1 LSRHVT
7 YDKHDQTCPKPK
19 SGDTRSHHEARCCS
33 HRKMDQLTVKKHR
46 VQNSSKGY
54 PRGDDDAST
63 RCKSPMNQSRRNS
76 PLPRR
81 SREVDPLSSSSS
93 EKAVI
98 DQFQPSRQR
107 GGQNVARSKSRDRR
121 LARGN
126 NGGDTR
132 CSSEAVDNSVLQTPV
147 PTNRANGKRRL
158 LEIPSKV
165 QPPLEGPS
173 TNTPKPRSSS
183 PRKLVDGNAAQNTD
197 TPVVGRSRTSSPRAT
212 MRSKQSP
219 IVANATEC
227 IAGAGDSRTTNEPTS
242 PQPKLAK
249 LLLNLKSI
257 GGSSRNQV
265 MDLDSQSAYT
275 SASGRQKN
283 PRTTSLRAD
292 IDTGHYSIG
301 ALLMSGTVLGPST
314 PTRGSSG
321 DDTKSR
327 GSAGRNKSTRSR
339 SSRRLAS
346 PRRAPEQFAVP
357 LNSASFDD
365 KANRT
370 GQQRISSARTRDR
383 PIGTPLRN
391 KDDLVDFLKV
401 AVSAKPRIRP
411 AGDKTEGDN
420 VRNSRSQPGQPT
432 VSDELGSSES
442 AFRSALPKLSI
453 VDLRRE
459 EASHH
464 QATASSERSRSRSL
478 KLTDDHQKQL
488 ALTLSSTAQHTD
500 TVAASTGSANKVG
513 SGTHSGSR
521 SRTNSSSRPNLGGI
535 DRYMKQ
541 NGADTIDQA
550 SDSLA
555 SSKSTRDRT
564 SDEPARAIDS
574 GDALGSH
581 PSDQGHDPPGLA
593 RISRVDSPTKSESS
607 SQKVALS
614 NAGNSPAGKKPA
626 LSTTS
631 PKARSKSV
639 VTKAPSKV
647 KPDASHNGR
656 QPKTKAETS
665 VNVDDREK
673 ASRGRL
679 RSRSVTDSEKGTGF
693 NNRAKGDVLEADNR
707 RKLPA
712 APRRE
717 EDLFSYFTWSGVT
730 KDVSEG
736 SSEREVLRQE
746 IQNSPLFAF
755 LVATNR
761 VPRKSRPRSR

>member
-1 LSRHVT
+1 
-7 YDKHDQTCPKPK
+7 
-19 SGDTRSHHEARCCS
+19 
-33 HRKMDQLTVKKHR
+33 VKKHR
-46 VQNSSKGY
+46 IQNSSKGY

-63 RCKSPMNQSRRNS
+63 RCKSPMNQSRRS
-76 PLPRR
+76 TSLPRR
-81 SREVDPLSSSSS
+81 SQEVDPLSSSGRSDS
-93 EKAVI
+93 EKVSI
-98 DQFQPSRQR
+98 DPLKPRRQR
-107 GGQNVARSKSRDRR
+107 GGQNVARSKSRDPR

-126 NGGDTR
+126 NGGDQS
-132 CSSEAVDNSVLQTPV
+132 CFSSEATGDAVLQTPT
-147 PTNRANGKRRL
+147 PTNGANGKRRL
-158 LEIPSKV
+158 LETPSKV

-183 PRKLVDGNAAQNTD
+183 PKKLADAKAVPNIETS
-197 TPVVGRSRTSSPRAT
+197 VVGRSRASSPRAT
-212 MRSKQSP
+212 IRSKQSP
-219 IVANATEC
+219 IVSNATEYT
-227 IAGAGDSRTTNEPTS
+227 AGAGDSRTTNEPTS
-242 PQPKLAK
+242 PRPKLAK

-292 IDTGHYSIG
+292 IDTGHHSIG
-301 ALLMSGTVLGPST
+301 ALLMPST

-321 DDTKSR
+321 EDTKSR

-346 PRRAPEQFAVP
+346 PRRAPEQSAVP

-365 KANRT
+365 AKAGRT
-370 GQQRISSARTRDR
+370 GQQQISSARTRDR
-383 PIGTPLRN
+383 PIGTPLRS

-411 AGDKTEGDN
+411 RVDKTEGDD

-432 VSDELGSSES
+432 ASDELGSSES

-478 KLTDDHQKQL
+478 KSTDDHQKQL
-488 ALTLSSTAQHTD
+488 ALSPSSAAQHT
-500 TVAASTGSANKVG
+500 VEASTGPAHKVG
-513 SGTHSGSR
+513 SGSHSGSR
-521 SRTNSSSRPNLGGI
+521 SRTNSSSRPNLGEI
-535 DRYMKQ
+535 DRYLKQ
-541 NGADTIDQA
+541 NGADTFDQA
-550 SDSLA
+550 SASLA
-555 SSKSTRDRT
+555 SSKSTRGRT

-581 PSDQGHDPPGLA
+581 PSDQGHDPPRLA
-593 RISRVDSPTKSESS
+593 RLSRVDTPTKSESS
-607 SQKVALS
+607 SQKVVLS
-614 NAGNSPAGKKPA
+614 NAGSSPAGKKSA

-639 VTKAPSKV
+639 VTKTHSKV

-656 QPKTKAETS
+656 QQKTEAETS
-665 VNVDDREK
+665 VNVDEREK

-693 NNRAKGDVLEADNR
+693 NNRVKSDVLEADNR
-707 RKLPA
+707 RKLA
-712 APRRE
+712 ATPRRE
-717 EDLFSYFTWSGVT
+717 EDLFSYFTWSGVI
-730 KDVSEG
+730 KDVGEG
-736 SSEREVLRQE
+736 SREREVLCQE